1 MSEQQSNSQA
11 TRNALVRLLVVFVVI
26 IGFVIYSYGW
36 TVTDI
41 DLEKPQE
48 EQRQQNVG
56 NALRELLS
64 PRIFTQER
72 ETVEIKASFLMECGS
87 NDVEIPE
94 SIALDSG
101 GIVKISPTCGEAGD
115 IIDVTISNFEPLADT
130 RIRWIPPEGESRP
143 REDLITERE
152 ELLLDATG
160 SLIAQIEVPRI
171 RNTDGQLHHI
181 AIRSALPTG
190 PIEISNITQL
200 TMLRMVETIFMA
212 LIATSVAI
220 PIATFISF
228 FAARNLMRPIR
239 LSVGKLQVSFLFFV
253 IGAVLGAQLLTG
265 LGSFAVRLGQGVEFG
280 IIPGIILPLILAVIA
295 IYILRMLNSPTDEK
309 SKSVT
314 HTPTPTDY
322 VRSIVNMTLLTL
334 LIIFTVGALGGF
346 AVWSSEQLKV
356 IGESVRPE
364 FLKALRITGEEFYPL
379 NPAEWL
385 QNGLADGLQAIGVL
399 LNTVGT
405 LISLMMPLIAASVFG
420 FSLSNI
426 ASKLLSTPLRN
437 LPTALEYIIGGILGA
452 IVGGILLAIIG
463 YLGMSAALLGLLAPL
478 VAALFAGEILKAT
491 FRRIYPSKSI
501 IDEASFTRNAIKTVL
516 FWVGAILAFIY
527 TFNTLSVGRALVDG
541 TLPSANTT
549 WFLGIEVFQYM
560 LTSAT
565 IGAILGGIGGALV
578 GVHSNFPLG
587 STLYNLSRA
596 ALNTVRSIE
605 PLIMGLVFV
614 IWVGI
619 GPFAGVLALT
629 LHSIAALGKLYSE
642 QVENIDPG
650 PVEAIQSTGASW
662 LQTVVYAVIPQIIP
676 PYIAFTMY
684 RWDINVRMSTI
695 IGFVGGGGIGLLLQQ
710 QINLL
715 RYRDAGVAV
724 LSIAIVVSL
733 LDYASAYIREKLT

>member
-1 MSEQQSNSQA
+1 MPEQQSNPQA
-11 TRNALVRLLVVFVVI
+11 TRNALVRFLIVFAIV
-26 IGFVIYSYGW
+26 IGFIIYSYGW

-41 DLEKPQE
+41 DLVKPQE

-72 ETVEIKASFLMECGS
+72 EIIEITTTFLMECGS
-87 NDVEIPE
+87 SDVEIPE
-94 SIALDSG
+94 SIALETG

-115 IIDVTISNFEPLADT
+115 IIDVTILNFEPLADT

-152 ELLLDATG
+152 ELVLDNSG
-160 SLIAQIEVPRI
+160 SFTAQIEVPRI
-171 RNTDGQLHHI
+171 RNTDGQLHQV
-181 AIRSALPTG
+181 AIRSALPSG
-190 PIEISNITQL
+190 PIQMSNITQL
-200 TMLRMVETIFMA
+200 TILRMVETIFMA
-212 LIATSVAI
+212 LIATSIAI
-220 PIATFISF
+220 PIATFLSF

-239 LSVGKLQVSFLFFV
+239 LSVGKLQVAFLFFV
-253 IGAVLGAQLLTG
+253 IGAILGAQLLTE
-265 LGSFAVRLGQGVEFG
+265 LGNFAVRLGQGVELG
-280 IIPGIILPLILAVIA
+280 IIAGIILPIVVAGIA
-295 IYILRMLNSPTDEK
+295 IYILRMLNPPIDDK
-309 SKSVT
+309 SKGIT
-314 HTPTPTDY
+314 HTPTSSDY
-322 VRSIVNMTLLTL
+322 VRSIINMALLTL
-334 LIIFTVGALGGF
+334 LIVFGVGAIGGF
-346 AVWSSEQLKV
+346 AVWSGEQLNV

-364 FLKALRITGEEFYPL
+364 FLKALEITREEFYPL
-379 NPAEWL
+379 NPIDWL
-385 QNGLADGLQAIGVL
+385 QNGLADGLQAIGVV
-399 LNTVGT
+399 LNTIGT
-405 LISLMMPLIAASVFG
+405 LIGLLMPLISASVVGFG
-420 FSLSNI
+420 LSNI
-426 ASKLLSTPLRN
+426 ASKLLTMPLRN
-437 LPTALEYIIGGILGA
+437 LPSTLQHVVGAVLGA
-452 IVGGILLAIIG
+452 LVGGILMAIIG

-478 VAALFAGEILKAT
+478 VAGLLAGEILKAS

-501 IDEASFTRNAIKTVL
+501 IDEASFTRHAITTAL
-516 FWVGAILAFIY
+516 FWIGAVLAFIY
-527 TFNTLSVGRALVDG
+527 TFNMLTVGRALVDG
-541 TLPSANTT
+541 TLPAANTT

-565 IGAILGGIGGALV
+565 IGTVLGGIGGAIV

-629 LHSIAALGKLYSE
+629 LHSVAALGKLYSE

-650 PVEAIQSTGASW
+650 PVEAIQSTGAGW
-662 LQTVVYAVIPQIIP
+662 LQTVVYAVIPQIVP